1 MRKKLPPIPKLV
13 KKLDALWSLR
23 VRERDNRCMLC
34 GGYVG
39 EINRLQAH
47 HWIITRAQ
55 SSKYRWD
62 LRNGVSLCYGCHIHQ
77 VHSNPSVELIERL
90 KRNCVLSRIATEEE
104 IEEIISRKH
113 EVFKIDRI
121 FVDEKIKELQ
131 K

>member
-1 MRKKLPPIPKLV
+1 MRKKLTPIPKLV

-62 LRNGVSLCYGCHIHQ
+62 LRNVVSLCYGLGS
-77 VHSNPSVELIERL
+77 HSG
-90 KRNCVLSRIATEEE
+90 
-104 IEEIISRKH
+104 
-113 EVFKIDRI
+113 IDAC
-121 FVDEKIKELQ
+121 
-131 K
+131 

>member
-1 MRKKLPPIPKLV
+1 MRKKLTPIPKLV

-90 KRNCVLSRIATEEE
+90 KRNCVLSGIATEEE

>member
-1 MRKKLPPIPKLV
+1 MRKKLTPIPKLV

-62 LRNGVSLCYGCHIHQ
+62 LRNGVSLCYGYHIHQ

-90 KRNCVLSRIATEEE
+90 KRNCVLSGIATEEE